1 MNFPSTH
8 RTLLDKV
15 RSGNE
20 VSWEE
25 FYERYSPVV
34 RFSGALYGLGDD
46 ECADLVQRVMLKF
59 FNAARRFV
67 YREGEVR
74 FRTYFATVIRSE
86 AVDYI
91 RANAARRRA
100 EERAA
105 VDLSADES
113 FERGFMDEW
122 RKLVLKEAL
131 EELRSRVEFK
141 TCQAFQLYGLQN
153 RPAAQ
158 VAELLDMTVHQVH
171 VAKSRC
177 AAILREIVGR
187 RNAEDGELGL
197 DV

>member
-15 RSGNE
+15 RAGDE

-25 FYERYSPVV
+25 FYGRYSPVV
-34 RFSGALYGLGDD
+34 RFVGALYGLRGD
-46 ECADLVQRVMLKF
+46 ECEDLIQLVMVKF
-59 FNAARRFV
+59 FNSAGRFV

-74 FRTYFATVIRSE
+74 FRTYFATVIRSA
-86 AVDYI
+86 AVDLI
-91 RANAARRRA
+91 RANAAHRRA

-105 VDLSADES
+105 ADPTFDES
-113 FERGFMDEW
+113 FEKGFLDEW

-131 EELRSRVEFK
+131 EELRSRVAFR
-141 TCQAFQLYGLQN
+141 TYQAFQLYGLQD

-177 AAILREIVGR
+177 TATLREIVAR
-187 RNAEDGELGL
+187 RNAEDGELEL